1 MGRPLI
7 VPKLVSIG
15 YPLRLGAKLL
25 FFSQFKV
32 VRSERDVVAVREFPT
47 SNRSKPTTVLTC
59 TKSQSTDDLLPIGY
73 SLPEFKKISSN
84 FKIEILRLQIALNL
98 YEF

>member
-32 VRSERDVVAVREFPT
+32 VRSGRDVVAVAEIPDYGELALALEERWGIGGVT
-47 SNRSKPTTVLTC
+47 SLITC
-59 TKSQSTDDLLPIGY
+59 HNKS
-73 SLPEFKKISSN
+73 
-84 FKIEILRLQIALNL
+84 
-98 YEF
+98 

>member
-25 FFSQFKV
+25 FFPQLKI
-32 VRSERDVVAVREFPT
+32 VRSERDVVAVARF
-47 SNRSKPTTVLTC
+47 
-59 TKSQSTDDLLPIGY
+59 
-73 SLPEFKKISSN
+73 SN
-84 FKIEILRLQIALNL
+84 FKSLSTHNSFDMHEIPKYR
-98 YEF
+98 

>member
-25 FFSQFKV
+25 FFAQLKI
-32 VRSERDVVAVREFPT
+32 VRSERDVVAVARF
-47 SNRSKPTTVLTC
+47 
-59 TKSQSTDDLLPIGY
+59 
-73 SLPEFKKISSN
+73 SN
-84 FKIEILRLQIALNL
+84 FKSL
-98 YEF
+98 

>member
-25 FFSQFKV
+25 FFSQLKI
-32 VRSERDVVAVREFPT
+32 VRSERDVVAVARF
-47 SNRSKPTTVLTC
+47 
-59 TKSQSTDDLLPIGY
+59 
-73 SLPEFKKISSN
+73 SN
-84 FKIEILRLQIALNL
+84 FKLLYTHRILDMHKMLLER
-98 YEF
+98 